1 MMCLDI
7 HENQPLPESY
17 VKENQDAI
25 EKQIVMGGYR
35 LAYLIE

>member
-1 MMCLDI
+1 MTCLDI

-17 VKENQDAI
+17 VKKNQDAI